1 MNKKIGHKGFASLLF
16 FLSQEIFLGV
26 GLTRI
31 LSISEQNSWISI
43 LIAFVIGFIFLNMI
57 MYVMNYKKDL
67 NEYNSFIL
75 SNKINYKNMDYNEAK
90 EYVIYL
96 NKKNDAKSTISRKLS
111 SLRTFYKY
119 LVLNNKVE
127 SNPFLLVSSP
137 KKEKRIPKFI
147 NYNNMEEIL
156 NVPNIK
162 TKEGQRERVILEVLY
177 ASGVRVSE
185 LVNIKLKDID
195 FSNKNILILGKGSKE
210 RLVSFGDYAL
220 EYINLY
226 LKEGRKLLLDGVK
239 SDYLIVGKKS
249 EKLTTRRV
257 EQIIDDIIK
266 RTSIKLNITPHMFR
280 HTFAT
285 HLLDNGCDL
294 LVVQEL
300 LGHASLSST
309 EIYTHVSNEHL
320 REVYLKCH
328 PRNKR

>member
-1 MNKKIGHKGFASLLF
+1 MEK
-16 FLSQEIFLGV
+16 EID
-26 GLTRI
+26 R
-31 LSISEQNSWISI
+31 
-43 LIAFVIGFIFLNMI
+43 FIEYLK
-57 MYVMNYKKDL
+57 YQRNYSDFTCNNYNKDL

-137 KKEKRIPKFI
+137 KKEKKIPKFI

-226 LKEGRKLLLDGVK
+226 LKEGRNLLLDGVK

>member
-1 MNKKIGHKGFASLLF
+1 MS
-16 FLSQEIFLGV
+16 IFL
-26 GLTRI
+26 LNCI
-31 LSISEQNSWISI
+31 HSSKEK
-43 LIAFVIGFIFLNMI
+43 FIEYLK
-57 MYVMNYKKDL
+57 YQRNYSDFTCNNYNKDL

-137 KKEKRIPKFI
+137 KKEKKIPKFI

-185 LVNIKLKDID
+185 LVSIKLKDID

>member
-1 MNKKIGHKGFASLLF
+1 MEKEINK
-16 FLSQEIFLGV
+16 
-26 GLTRI
+26 
-31 LSISEQNSWISI
+31 
-43 LIAFVIGFIFLNMI
+43 FIEYLKYQRNYSDFTCN
-57 MYVMNYKKDL
+57 NYKKDL
-67 NEYNSFIL
+67 FEYQIFIENNNL
-75 SNKINYKNMDYNEAK
+75 NYKKLDYNDSK
-90 EYVIYL
+90 KYLIYL
-96 NKKNDAKSTISRKLS
+96 NDKNNSKSTISRKLS

-119 LVLNNKVE
+119 LVLSNISQ

-137 KKEKRIPKFI
+137 KKEKKIPKFI
-147 NYNNMEEIL
+147 NYNNIEEIL
-156 NVPNIK
+156 NVPNVK
-162 TKEGQRERVILEVLY
+162 TKEGQRERVIIEVLY

-185 LVNIKLKDID
+185 LVNIKLNDID
-195 FSNKNILILGKGSKE
+195 FENRNILIFGKGSKE
-210 RLVSFGDYAL
+210 RIVSFGDYAL

-226 LKEGRKLLLDGVK
+226 LKEGRQLFLDGLN
-239 SDYLIVGKKS
+239 SEYLIVGKKC
-249 EKLTTRRV
+249 EKLTTRRI

-300 LGHASLSST
+300 LGHESLSST

-328 PRNKR
+328 PRNLK

>member
-1 MNKKIGHKGFASLLF
+1 
-16 FLSQEIFLGV
+16 
-26 GLTRI
+26 
-31 LSISEQNSWISI
+31 
-43 LIAFVIGFIFLNMI
+43 
-57 MYVMNYKKDL
+57 
-67 NEYNSFIL
+67 
-75 SNKINYKNMDYNEAK
+75 MDYNEAK

-266 RTSIKLNITPHMFR
+266 KTSIKLNITPHMFR

>member
-1 MNKKIGHKGFASLLF
+1 MEK
-16 FLSQEIFLGV
+16 EIDK
-26 GLTRI
+26 
-31 LSISEQNSWISI
+31 
-43 LIAFVIGFIFLNMI
+43 FIEHLKYQRNYSDFTCN
-57 MYVMNYKKDL
+57 NYKKDL

-75 SNKINYKNMDYNEAK
+75 SNKINYKNMDYNDAK

-195 FSNKNILILGKGSKE
+195 FSNKNILIFGKGSKE

-226 LKEGRKLLLDGVK
+226 LKEGRNLLLDGVK

-300 LGHASLSST
+300 LGHVSLSST

>member
-1 MNKKIGHKGFASLLF
+1 MEK
-16 FLSQEIFLGV
+16 EID
-26 GLTRI
+26 R
-31 LSISEQNSWISI
+31 
-43 LIAFVIGFIFLNMI
+43 FIEYLK
-57 MYVMNYKKDL
+57 YQRNYSDFTCNNYNKDL

-195 FSNKNILILGKGSKE
+195 FSNKNILIFGKGSKE

-226 LKEGRKLLLDGVK
+226 LKEGRNLLLDGVK

>member
-1 MNKKIGHKGFASLLF
+1 MEK
-16 FLSQEIFLGV
+16 EID
-26 GLTRI
+26 R
-31 LSISEQNSWISI
+31 
-43 LIAFVIGFIFLNMI
+43 FIEYLK
-57 MYVMNYKKDL
+57 YQRNYSDFTCNNYNKDL

-147 NYNNMEEIL
+147 NYNNIEEIL

-226 LKEGRKLLLDGVK
+226 LKEGRNLLLDGVK

>member
-1 MNKKIGHKGFASLLF
+1 MEK
-16 FLSQEIFLGV
+16 EID
-26 GLTRI
+26 R
-31 LSISEQNSWISI
+31 
-43 LIAFVIGFIFLNMI
+43 FIEYLK
-57 MYVMNYKKDL
+57 YQRNYSNFTCNNYNKDL

-75 SNKINYKNMDYNEAK
+75 NNKINYKNMDYNEAK

-137 KKEKRIPKFI
+137 KKEKKIPKFI

-309 EIYTHVSNEHL
+309 EIYTHVSNEYL

>member
-1 MNKKIGHKGFASLLF
+1 MEK
-16 FLSQEIFLGV
+16 EI
-26 GLTRI
+26 
-31 LSISEQNSWISI
+31 NN
-43 LIAFVIGFIFLNMI
+43 FIEYLK
-57 MYVMNYKKDL
+57 YQRNYSDFTCNNYNKDL

-75 SNKINYKNMDYNEAK
+75 SNKINYKNMDYNDAK

-195 FSNKNILILGKGSKE
+195 FSNKNILIFGKGSKE

-226 LKEGRKLLLDGVK
+226 LKEGRNLLLDGVK

>member
-1 MNKKIGHKGFASLLF
+1 MGK
-16 FLSQEIFLGV
+16 EID
-26 GLTRI
+26 R
-31 LSISEQNSWISI
+31 
-43 LIAFVIGFIFLNMI
+43 FIEYLK
-57 MYVMNYKKDL
+57 YQRNYSDFTCNNYNKDL

>member
-1 MNKKIGHKGFASLLF
+1 MGK
-16 FLSQEIFLGV
+16 EID
-26 GLTRI
+26 R
-31 LSISEQNSWISI
+31 
-43 LIAFVIGFIFLNMI
+43 FIEYLKYQRNYSDFTCN
-57 MYVMNYKKDL
+57 NYKKDL

-195 FSNKNILILGKGSKE
+195 FSNKNILIFGKGSKE

-226 LKEGRKLLLDGVK
+226 LKEGRNLLLDGVK

>member
-1 MNKKIGHKGFASLLF
+1 MEK
-16 FLSQEIFLGV
+16 EID
-26 GLTRI
+26 R
-31 LSISEQNSWISI
+31 
-43 LIAFVIGFIFLNMI
+43 FIEYLKYQRNYSNFTCN
-57 MYVMNYKKDL
+57 NYKKDL

-75 SNKINYKNMDYNEAK
+75 SYKINYKNMDYNEAK

-226 LKEGRKLLLDGVK
+226 LKEGRNLLLDGVK

>member
-1 MNKKIGHKGFASLLF
+1 MEK
-16 FLSQEIFLGV
+16 EI
-26 GLTRI
+26 
-31 LSISEQNSWISI
+31 NN
-43 LIAFVIGFIFLNMI
+43 FIEYLKYQRNYSDFTCN
-57 MYVMNYKKDL
+57 NYKKDL
-67 NEYNSFIL
+67 NDYNYFIL
-75 SNKINYKNMDYNEAK
+75 NNKINYKNMDYNDAK

-119 LVLNNKVE
+119 LVLNNKVK

-195 FSNKNILILGKGSKE
+195 FSNKNILIFGKGSKE

-226 LKEGRKLLLDGVK
+226 LKEGRNLLLDGVK

>member
-1 MNKKIGHKGFASLLF
+1 MEK
-16 FLSQEIFLGV
+16 EI
-26 GLTRI
+26 
-31 LSISEQNSWISI
+31 NN
-43 LIAFVIGFIFLNMI
+43 FIEYLKYQRNYSDFTCN
-57 MYVMNYKKDL
+57 NYKKDL

-195 FSNKNILILGKGSKE
+195 FSNKNILIFGKGSKE

-226 LKEGRKLLLDGVK
+226 LKEGRNLLLDGVK

-257 EQIIDDIIK
+257 EQIVDDIIK